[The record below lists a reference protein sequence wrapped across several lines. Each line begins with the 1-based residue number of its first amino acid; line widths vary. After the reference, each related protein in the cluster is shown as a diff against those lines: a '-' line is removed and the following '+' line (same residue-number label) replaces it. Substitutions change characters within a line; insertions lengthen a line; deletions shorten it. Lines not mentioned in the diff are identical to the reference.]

1 MTNEANN
8 ILRQASQGSVAAIIQ
23 VLNEKLA
30 DSGVRTRA
38 IFADGILQLLCEAA
52 TADQLEPDT
61 LVERI
66 RQILETIAPRNIH
79 RVNINSRIVREQQL
93 LWLEE
98 INRDPENQLLW
109 SKEIALSKQGFFKQL
124 AKDWKNRADD
134 LTKASLPKTSP
145 RQLREKRQ
153 YWRGLMG
160 GASASL
166 LLLLVGWGVYRW
178 LEPNFANLSA
188 FKSSEPGSSQASSQ
202 TGAPAT
208 TPSSS
213 PSEAAPP
220 KPSSAAPPLATK
232 TSAPEADSF
241 VMAVRLAEQASQE
254 GLTAKSSAQ
263 WLELASRWQQASDL
277 MAKVADNDPRYKTA
291 QDRVTAY
298 QKNSESALQEAEK
311 RKAQFSEAPEAGEQ
325 PESYSEPPQ

>member
-1 MTNEANN
+1 MTNEAND
-8 ILRQASQGSVAAIIQ
+8 ILKQASQGSVAAIIQ
-23 VLNEKLA
+23 ILNDKLA
-30 DSGVRTRA
+30 DFGVRTRA
-38 IFADGILQLLCEAA
+38 IFADGVLQLLCEAA
-52 TADQLEPDT
+52 TVEQLEPSI

-66 RQILETIAPRNIH
+66 RLILESIAPRNIH

-98 INRDPENQLLW
+98 ISRDPDHQLLW
-109 SKEIALSKQGFFKQL
+109 SEEITLSKQSFFKQI

-134 LTKASLPKTSP
+134 LAKSSLPTISP
-145 RQLREKRQ
+145 RKLREKRQ
-153 YWRGLMG
+153 YWRGIVG

-178 LEPNFANLSA
+178 IGPNLTTQNSAKAPESTSNLSTNQL
-188 FKSSEPGSSQASSQ
+188 S
-202 TGAPAT
+202 APAT
-208 TPSSS
+208 TPSS
-213 PSEAAPP
+213 APAP
-220 KPSSAAPPLATK
+220 AKPSSAAPPLSTK
-232 TSAPEADSF
+232 APPQTDPF

-254 GLTAKSSAQ
+254 GLSAKSSAQ

-277 MAKVADNDPRYKTA
+277 MSSVSATDQRYKTA

-311 RKAQFSEAPEAGEQ
+311 RKVQMPEESDATSSS
-325 PESYSEPPQ
+325 PESQPQLPQ